1 MQTKQYTWQGWQ
13 LAALW
18 VLANTLGWAA
28 TGALAEFTPE
38 MNALLGLVLVASAQW
53 VALRERV
60 PGGGYF
66 VLLTYVAGFIGSLLG
81 AFSMRI
87 LQFDFDSTVSIGW
100 NVFLWGMD
108 GLVVGAAQALL
119 MRNWM
124 MKPLLW
130 VGASGLA
137 FALASAPAQIVRA
150 SVENWNRIA
159 GSTVFGLV
167 SGIVTGALIWW
178 VSNQE

>member
-1 MQTKQYTWQGWQ
+1 MQSKQYTWQGWQ

-18 VLANTLGWAA
+18 TLANTLGWAA
-28 TGALAEFTPE
+28 TGALAELTPE
-38 MNALLGLVLVASAQW
+38 MNALLGLVIVASSQW

-66 VLLTYVAGFIGSLLG
+66 VLLTYIAGFIGSLLG
-81 AFSMRI
+81 AFSMRL
-87 LQFDFDSTVSIGW
+87 LQFEMASAVSLGW
-100 NVFLWGMD
+100 NVFLWGVD
-108 GLVVGAAQALL
+108 GLVIGAAQALL
-119 MRNWM
+119 LRSWM

-130 VGASGLA
+130 VAASGLA

-150 SVENWNRIA
+150 SVEGGNRIA

-167 SGIVTGALIWW
+167 SGLVTGAVLWW
-178 VSNQE
+178 VSSQE